1 MRKYTKKDGKLP
13 VTDFEPGDI
22 AVYEGKGQKDIIVV
36 DDIYAAR
43 HGDIFYKTILV
54 KADGELPYLEHLKDV
69 DYRNWYNNET
79 LRDATAEEVKEL
91 LDWLLPFV
99 PEGLIVDSY
108 NYRKTVR
115 ELQERLREEKPES
128 ASKEI
133 DLSELEKCRVRIDAS
148 SEGNTSSARS
158 ELEEMKKERDEWRRK
173 YEEETVKTDE
183 FVAKVVEETKHF
195 FKHDRKKA
203 DVVRQIM
210 IKVDRPD
217 ADKELDDWI
226 EGREVGKKSVGQ
238 LVMEQNNYGVAP
250 CLMAD
255 ENTSEVPE
263 LPYNN

>member
-1 MRKYTKKDGKLP
+1 MKLGLTDGETNMRKYTKKDGKLP
-13 VTDFEPGDI
+13 VTDFETGDI
-22 AVYEGKGQKDIIVV
+22 VVYEGKGQKNIMVV
-36 DDIYAAR
+36 DDIYEAC

-54 KADGELPYLEHLKDV
+54 KAEGELPYLEHHKDV
-69 DYRNWYNNET
+69 DYRNWFNNDT

-108 NYRKTVR
+108 NYRKTAIA
-115 ELQERLREEKPES
+115 LQEKLRTEKPES
-128 ASKEI
+128 ASKGI
-133 DLSELEKCRVRIDAS
+133 DLP
-148 SEGNTSSARS
+148 
-158 ELEEMKKERDEWRRK
+158 ELEEIKKERDEWRRK

-183 FVAKVVEETKHF
+183 FVAKMVEETKHF

-226 EGREVGKKSVGQ
+226 EGREEGKKTIGQ
-238 LVMEQNNYGVAP
+238 FVMEQNNYGVAP
-250 CLMAD
+250 SLTAD
-255 ENTSEVPE
+255 DNKLLESND
-263 LPYNN
+263 